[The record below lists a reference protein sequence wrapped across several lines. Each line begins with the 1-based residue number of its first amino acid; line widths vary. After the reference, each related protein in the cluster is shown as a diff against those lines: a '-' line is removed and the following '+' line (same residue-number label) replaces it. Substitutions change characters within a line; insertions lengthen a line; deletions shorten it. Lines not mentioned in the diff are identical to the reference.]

1 MLQIKIFPAGP
12 LTANCMVLWEDGAVA
27 TDPGAGIPCVIVD
40 PGFFRP
46 EEEGMVLGFLR
57 EHGLKPDAI
66 FLTHGHFDHTWGVAS
81 LVRKLDCPVYMGAAD
96 EPILRMHS
104 SLLERLLPGEQ
115 VEPFAFQPATDG
127 LELHCGGTTWQVITT
142 PGHSPGG
149 VCYYCASSGVLVSG
163 DTLFAGSIGRTDLD
177 GGDYDALIRSIMDK
191 LMGLPG
197 DTDVLPGH
205 GHPTSIAREAATNP
219 FLIPFNEPDTDWW
232 NQDGI
237 GLEGV

>member
-177 GGDYDALIRSIMDK
+177 GGDYDALMKSLRDK
-191 LMGLPG
+191 LLVLPG

-205 GHPTSIAREAATNP
+205 GHPTSIAREAASNP
-219 FLIPFNEPDTDWW
+219 FLLPFNEPEPDLSD
-232 NQDGI
+232 QDGLAI
-237 GLEGV
+237 DGI